1 MNAAR
6 RRGDWRDE
14 LLRRWKRPPNVASMG
29 LIVLVSSAAW
39 WFKEDLNAWLET
51 SPAGV
56 PAAVVGLFVWLLL
69 GASTL
74 YLEGRLKA
82 RLWLQRAQSWSGLAP
97 LGRETVLSKVLRR
110 IPDPLEWVT
119 TPLRRTQLGI
129 RLLADWRDAG
139 FGEKLSRYLL
149 LLAGVVAL
157 GAVIGTRIGGPVLAL
172 GMALILPLIPIRVVR
187 GRAEDQRKRFGD
199 QIPAALEAISA
210 GLAAGLSFP
219 TAVAFAAEELPPPM
233 KEAMQSLHRR
243 MELGHSVEDSLSWL
257 QERHPEEGLNL
268 AAEGIVLQRQLGGD
282 LVRMLEETSTVVRQ
296 RVQLE
301 QEVRAV
307 TAQGRLSGWV
317 IGALVPVSAVILLV
331 SNPRYIDVLFDT
343 LIGQALL
350 VVALLLQL
358 VGWLIISRLVRVRY

>member
-1 MNAAR
+1 MRNAR
-6 RRGDWRDE
+6 RRGDWRE
-14 LLRRWKRPPNVASMG
+14 QLVRRWRRPPNLASMS
-29 LIVLVSSAAW
+29 LILIVSSAAW
-39 WFKEDLNAWLET
+39 WFREDLNAWLET

-56 PAAVVGLFVWLLL
+56 PAAVVGLFVWLFL
-69 GASTL
+69 GASVL

-82 RLWLQRAQSWSGLAP
+82 RLWLQRAQSRSGLAP
-97 LGRETVLSKVLRR
+97 LGRETVWSKVRRR
-110 IPDPLEWVT
+110 IPDPLEWLVA
-119 TPLRRTQLGI
+119 PLRRTELGA

-149 LLAGVVAL
+149 VLAGVVSVGAL
-157 GAVIGTRIGGPVLAL
+157 IGSRIGGVVLAV
-172 GMALILPLIPIRVVR
+172 GMGLILPLIPVQMVR
-187 GRAEDQRKRFGD
+187 SRAEDHRKLFGD
-199 QIPAALEAISA
+199 QIPAALEAIAA

-219 TAVAFAAEELPPPM
+219 TAVAFAADELPSPM

-243 MELGHSVEDSLSWL
+243 MELGHSVEDALSWL
-257 QERHPEEGLNL
+257 QEKHPEEGLNL

-282 LVRMLEETSTVVRQ
+282 LVRMLEETSSVVRQ
-296 RVQLE
+296 RVELE

-343 LIGQALL
+343 LIGQVLL

-358 VGWLIISRLVRVRY
+358 IGWLIISRLVRVRF